1 MAIPPRTTVRYG
13 FIGCGMMGQEHL
25 RNLALIDG
33 AHAVAI
39 FEPDDAMAA
48 AALALAPGAVRVPSL
63 DALLA
68 HPGLDDGGARL
79 SRPAPRPA
87 GTVHVR

>member
-1 MAIPPRTTVRYG
+1 MSDSPRHTVRYG

-25 RNLALIDG
+25 RNLALIPG
-33 AHAVAI
+33 AHTAAI

-48 AALALAPGAVRVPSL
+48 AAMALAPGAVRVPSL